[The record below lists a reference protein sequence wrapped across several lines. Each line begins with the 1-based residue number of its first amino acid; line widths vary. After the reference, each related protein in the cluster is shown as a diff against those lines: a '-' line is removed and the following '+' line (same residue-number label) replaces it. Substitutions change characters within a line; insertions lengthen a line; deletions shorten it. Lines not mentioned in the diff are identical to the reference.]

1 MHHFCQNLPIILVGC
16 KKDLRQDPRTIEEL
30 KKTSQ
35 RPVSQQE
42 GQAVASK
49 IGAKRYIECSAR
61 TGEGVRDVFQTATR
75 EALVR
80 LRLSLSLCLSLHL
93 CCFLVG

>member
-1 MHHFCQNLPIILVGC
+1 MLHFCSNLPIILVGC

-35 RPVSQQE
+35 RPVAQAE
-42 GQAVASK
+42 GQAVAQK
-49 IGAKRYIECSAR
+49 IGARRYIECSAR

-75 EALVR
+75 EALAV
-80 LRLSLSLCLSLHL
+80 SPSST
-93 CCFLVG
+93 VSVN